1 MSNFKHWLNIA
12 KVDLDAAQKHTT
24 GKEVRIACWLSQQAA
39 EKSLKAAHM
48 LEFGR
53 FRHTHDL
60 DDLRDELPKGWSI
73 KDTHTNLG
81 GLTGWGTEGRYPE
94 MFEFT
99 DADAQ
104 HAIKLAREIYDSI
117 IADFQKRGAV

>member
-1 MSNFKHWLNIA
+1 MNNFKHWLNIA
-12 KVDLDAAQKHTT
+12 KGDLDDAQEYTT
-24 GKEVRIACWLSQQAA
+24 GKAARIACWLSQQAA
-39 EKSLKAAHM
+39 EKSLKAALM
-48 LEFGR
+48 FEFGR

-60 DDLRDELPKGWSI
+60 DGLRDELPKGWSI
-73 KDTHTNLG
+73 KETHTDLG

-104 HAIKLAREIYDSI
+104 HAIKLAHEIYDSI
-117 IADFQKRGAV
+117 AADFQKRGAL

>member
-1 MSNFKHWLNIA
+1 MRDSKHWLNIA

-24 GKEVRIACWLSQQAA
+24 GKEVRIACWLSQQAV

-53 FRHTHDL
+53 FTYTHNL
-60 DDLRDELPKGWSI
+60 DNLRDDLPKGWSV
-73 KDTHTNLG
+73 KETHANLS
-81 GLTGWGTEGRYPE
+81 GLTRWGTEGRYPE

-104 HAIKLAREIYDSI
+104 HAIKLAHEIYDSVV
-117 IADFQKRGAV
+117 ADFQKRGAL